1 MQQRKSETGI
11 AAELQLVFSPQEE
24 VRNLPDADQ
33 QEKERDED
41 AELSSVEASL
51 LDAFI
56 QAVLNSTREA
66 IDAVESLDLHNPN
79 SSLSH

>member
-1 MQQRKSETGI
+1 MK
-11 AAELQLVFSPQEE
+11 
-24 VRNLPDADQ
+24 DALDQ

-41 AELSSVEASL
+41 AELSSLEASL

-56 QAVLNSTREA
+56 QAVLNSTRQA
-66 IDAVESLDLHNPN
+66 IDPVESLDPHNPN